1 MRVPSR
7 VRHRLAAARPTPQLG
22 RQAEAEAAAAAAAQ
36 ADWVS
41 TEGHWTH
48 SDVQPPSACETPGGG
63 LPVQAGSFGRPRVL
77 DDYVEASDAALARA
91 AAELLLLADEE
102 ERLRAPAQC
111 GLGFRVRVRV
121 RVRVPSKYVPK
132 LL

>member
-1 MRVPSR
+1 
-7 VRHRLAAARPTPQLG
+7 LAAARPTPQLG

-48 SDVQPPSACETPGGG
+48 SDSPRPPVKHPAADCPCKPGP
-63 LPVQAGSFGRPRVL
+63 LDDL
-77 DDYVEASDAALARA
+77 DDYVEASDATLARA